1 MERDAPS
8 AINTLMRMCHG
19 KFFALKYHMTN
30 TVTRLS
36 NRYHTIF
43 KSSELSVT
51 VCLTSVREAGMAARS
66 PNISRGFD
74 GSRKAVFCRLLA
86 FHWDRLSG

>member
-19 KFFALKYHMTN
+19 KFFALKYHMAN

-51 VCLTSVREAGMAARS
+51 VCLTSIKSGMAARS

-74 GSRKAVFCRLLA
+74 GSRKAVFCRL
-86 FHWDRLSG
+86 